1 MAQMAANEDDTDAGK
16 HTLMEGGDGAVER
29 GAQPAAPAAPQPAPV
44 SQALPDSAAIIR
56 PVASVPPRGM
66 PAYVLDSSG
75 TAMVRYSQTPM
86 DMVSIGDRIS
96 LIEASV
102 QQAQERQ
109 LAWEAHKADEA
120 VKEKAAQ
127 DEQVAALE
135 KRLEKAV
142 QDKLDDKLGD
152 ITKMLKDLH
161 SDRPQPGGES
171 GSASQQ
177 ADGGIAL

>member
-1 MAQMAANEDDTDAGK
+1 MC
-16 HTLMEGGDGAVER
+16 R
-29 GAQPAAPAAPQPAPV
+29 
-44 SQALPDSAAIIR
+44 
-56 PVASVPPRGM
+56 
-66 PAYVLDSSG
+66 
-75 TAMVRYSQTPM
+75 
-86 DMVSIGDRIS
+86 
-96 LIEASV
+96 
-102 QQAQERQ
+102 QAQERQ

-127 DEQVAALE
+127 VEQVAALE

-142 QDKLDDKLGD
+142 QDKLDDRLGD

-161 SDRPQPGGES
+161 SDRPQPAEGS